1 MPLISIIMSVYK
13 PDEKGLLRTVT
24 SVLEQSYS
32 KYEFIIIQDD
42 IEKKTETLLEQINDT
57 RVVILKNSSN
67 LGLVKSLNKGL
78 LHAKGAYIAR
88 IDVDDWWEINKLKL
102 QLEVMLE
109 KALVLTGT
117 QVNYVDVNLNP
128 LKKYKTPSTN
138 ESLKSVLESGKNPF
152 THSSVMF
159 KNFEKISYNEKA
171 LHTEDFELWC
181 RYYFLGNMEILPLYL
196 TNYVIDINGITGT
209 KRYLMFI
216 NAMKV
221 YERFMYHLKNNKSNL
236 IKDGLIEEP
245 QREMSHQ
252 EILFSRYYS
261 RGINHA
267 FRGEKIKYYYFL
279 VISLLIN
286 PKIIYYNLKKKYI
299 YYRYKFLKL

>member
-13 PDEKGLLRTVT
+13 PDKKGLFRTVK
-24 SVLEQSYS
+24 SVLEQSYL

-42 IEKKTETLLEQINDT
+42 VEKKTEDLLKKINDT
-57 RVVILKNSSN
+57 RVVILKNSEN

-78 LHAKGAYIAR
+78 SCAKGAYIAR

-102 QLEVMLE
+102 QLEVML
-109 KALVLTGT
+109 KKDLVLTGT

-138 ESLKSVLESGKNPF
+138 EFLKSVLESGKNPF

-159 KNFEKISYNEKA
+159 KKFDGISYNENA

-181 RYYFLGNMEILPLYL
+181 RYYFLGKMEILPIYL
-196 TNYVIDINGITGT
+196 TNYVIDTNGITGT

-221 YERFMYHLKNNKSNL
+221 YERFMYNLQNNKANL

-245 QREMSHQ
+245 QREMSSQ
-252 EILFSRYYS
+252 ELLFSRYYS
-261 RGINHA
+261 KGINHA
-267 FRGEKIKYYYFL
+267 FKGEKIKYYYFL
-279 VISLLIN
+279 IISLLLN
-286 PKIIYYNLKKKYI
+286 PKIIYYNLRKKYI
-299 YYRYKFLKL
+299 YYQYKFLKL